1 MAETEPAD
9 EERTEDDTEQSLTEL
24 LEQLGRQM
32 SALIFY
38 EARLAASRHKDEIRL
53 AAGGAFATLVTAL
66 AFLTAFALANV
77 AAVRALSSSLAD
89 WVAPLVLAGAWAVLG
104 AVIAL
109 VLRARAKRIRAWKV
123 RDADEARAEAAQAV
137 RETLDQLAPVITK
150 EIALAAV
157 PMAGDM
163 ASGVIDAGEE
173 ILDTADEILDDI
185 TDDISGGG
193 VVNQIWDVA
202 LMPGRLGIR
211 VATTVLKRDQS
222 GD

>member
-1 MAETEPAD
+1 MAETEPTD
-9 EERTEDDTEQSLTEL
+9 EERTDDETEQSFTEL
-24 LEQLGRQM
+24 LEQLGRQL
-32 SALIFY
+32 SALVFY
-38 EARLAASRHKDEIRL
+38 DARLAASRHKDEIRL
-53 AAGGAFATLVTAL
+53 AAGGVVAALAAGL

-77 AAVRALSSSLAD
+77 AAVRVLQNSVAD
-89 WVAPLVLAGAWAVLG
+89 WVAALVLAGAWAALG

-109 VLRARAKRIRAWKV
+109 VLRARAKRMRAWKV
-123 RDADEARAEAAQAV
+123 RDAEEARAEAEQAV
-137 RETLDQLAPVITK
+137 RDTLERLAPVITK

-185 TDDISGGG
+185 TDDIPGGG

-211 VATTVLKRDQS
+211 VATTVLKRGEP

>member
-1 MAETEPAD
+1 MAETEPTD
-9 EERTEDDTEQSLTEL
+9 EERTEDVTEQPLTEL

-32 SALIFY
+32 SALLFY
-38 EARLAASRHKDEIRL
+38 EARLAASRHKDETRL
-53 AAGGAFATLVTAL
+53 AVGGAFGALVAAL

-77 AAVRALSSSLAD
+77 AAVRALSSSLAA
-89 WVAPLVLAGAWAVLG
+89 WLAPLVLAGAWAVL
-104 AVIAL
+104 AAAIAL

-123 RDADEARAEAAQAV
+123 RDAEEARAEAAQAV
-137 RETLDQLAPVITK
+137 RETLDQLAPAITK

-185 TDDISGGG
+185 TDDIPGGG

-211 VATTVLKRDQS
+211 VATTVLKRDHS
-222 GD
+222 PD

>member
-1 MAETEPAD
+1 
-9 EERTEDDTEQSLTEL
+9 
-24 LEQLGRQM
+24 
-32 SALIFY
+32 
-38 EARLAASRHKDEIRL
+38 
-53 AAGGAFATLVTAL
+53 
-66 AFLTAFALANV
+66 LTAFVLANV
-77 AAVRALSSSLAD
+77 AAVRALSRSLAD

-104 AVIAL
+104 AVIAV

-123 RDADEARAEAAQAV
+123 RDAEEARTEAAQAV
-137 RETLDQLAPVITK
+137 RETLDQLAPVIIR

-185 TDDISGGG
+185 TDDIPGGG